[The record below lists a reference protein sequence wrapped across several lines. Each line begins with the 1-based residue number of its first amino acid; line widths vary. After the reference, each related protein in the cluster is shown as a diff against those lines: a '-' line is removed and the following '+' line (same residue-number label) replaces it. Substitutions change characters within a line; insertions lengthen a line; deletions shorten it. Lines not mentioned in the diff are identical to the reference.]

1 MSPTTPAATRSTL
14 TQSLALVWRTLRSMR
29 TALILLLLLALAAVA
44 GSLLPQIP
52 NSPDRVV
59 SYLAAH
65 PFWGDL
71 LLRAGFLDV
80 FGSWWFTM
88 ITVLLFTSLVACLV
102 PRSRAMVRAMRQRPV
117 QARELDAFRHY
128 ASRRVAMQPGAAAE
142 ASRRVLRRRRFRLR
156 ADGSSL
162 AAEKGALREAGSLVF
177 HWAFVLLLVGVVVG
191 KGTGYSGRAT
201 IVERTP
207 AWVDAPANYDG
218 TLRAGRFFRGD
229 TSGIGIKLLSF
240 QDQFRASGVPMDFVS
255 RVALEDPSGDTVE
268 TADVRVNHPV
278 SFEGV
283 RIFQFGFGW
292 APKLTVMRSGTPIA
306 TDPVVTGQET
316 APDGVSQL
324 AMPWNGFIKLP
335 SGRPQMA
342 IQFQLW
348 PDGRGFFV
356 RDAPMVSEF
365 NPIIRYTLWRGP
377 LLDPSNAGLDTSAMH
392 RAGRG
397 IIAGRWTMDLD
408 RGCVI
413 SGPSTGQLGKL
424 ANTCR
429 PGSATPK
436 LTLSFDDLRR
446 YSVLTI
452 TRDAGVPVV
461 FLAAI
466 LVLGGLLAAMY
477 SSRRKLW
484 VRFEPDGDGSIMR
497 VGGFAL
503 QRKAQFEDEF
513 AGIVGALVAATGGE
527 APARQMV
534 GTP

>member
-1 MSPTTPAATRSTL
+1 MSTTAAPRSTL
-14 TQSLALVWRTLRSMR
+14 RQSLGLVWRTLRSMR

-59 SYLAAH
+59 SYLADH
-65 PFWGDL
+65 RVWGDL
-71 LLRAGFLDV
+71 LLRAGFFDV

-88 ITVLLFTSLVACLV
+88 ITVLLFTSLVACLI
-102 PRSRAMVRAMRQRPV
+102 PRSRAMVRAIRQRPV

-128 ASRRVAMQPGAAAE
+128 ASRRVAMAPAGAAD

-156 ADGSSL
+156 ADGPAI

-201 IVERTP
+201 IVEGMSWVDTP
-207 AWVDAPANYDG
+207 ADYDG
-218 TLRAGRFFRGD
+218 TLRPGRFFRGD
-229 TSGIGIKLLSF
+229 TSGIGIRLLSF
-240 QDQFRASGVPMDFVS
+240 QDAFRDSGVPMDFVS
-255 RVALEDPSGDTVE
+255 QVALEAPDGSGE
-268 TADVRVNHPV
+268 TAEVRVNHPV

-283 RIFQFGFGW
+283 RIFQYGFGW
-292 APKLTVMRSGTPIA
+292 APKLTVARDGTPIA
-306 TDPVVTGQET
+306 SDPIVAGQET

-324 AMPWNGFIKLP
+324 AMPWDGFIKLA
-335 SGRPQMA
+335 SSRPQMA

-348 PDGRGFFV
+348 PDGRAFFV
-356 RDAPMVSEF
+356 RNAPMVGEL
-365 NPIIRYTLWRGP
+365 NPIIRYTVWKGP
-377 LLDPSNAGLDTSAMH
+377 LLDPSNTSLDTSAMH
-392 RAGRG
+392 RVGQG
-397 IIAGRWTMDLD
+397 IIAGGWTMDLD
-408 RGCVI
+408 RGCVV
-413 SGPSTGQLGKL
+413 SGPSSGKLDVL
-424 ANTCR
+424 ANTC
-429 PGSATPK
+429 PAGSIAPK

-452 TRDAGVPVV
+452 THDAGVPVV

-477 SSRRKLW
+477 TSRRKLW

-513 AGIVGALVAATGGE
+513 AGIVEALVVAAGGE
-527 APARQMV
+527 APAHQMV
-534 GTP
+534 GAP